1 MSDKTYGIGGTEV
14 RQEAAEALQEIP
26 QNRTLL
32 IEKLTHNQ
40 PVKAEMIKGLKKID
54 DVFKHYQPNVEMEFS
69 NKDGVESK
77 ETLNFTNLGDFGR
90 NGIVNQSD
98 FLKDLDTEKE
108 QYVKIIK
115 QLKSNKILKAALT
128 DPEAKQALLTSIETL
143 ISELESNK

>member
-54 DVFKHYQPNVEMEFS
+54 DVFDHYQPNVEMEFS
-69 NKDGVESK
+69 NKDGVQSK

-90 NGIVNQSD
+90 NGIINQSD

-108 QYVKIIK
+108 QYVKIVK
-115 QLKSNKILKAALT
+115 QLKTNKILKAALT
-128 DPEAKQALLTSIETL
+128 NPEAKEALLTSIQTL